1 MEQTVMFPV
10 DPHPKEDRGMIR
22 FFLTGAF
29 AFLAYRLARK
39 MIDDVPGDVDPLLLP
54 ASRSDR
60 DALRRQP
67 AAMGVDPG
75 R

>member
-1 MEQTVMFPV
+1 
-10 DPHPKEDRGMIR
+10 MIR
-22 FFLTGAF
+22 LLLAGTF

-39 MIDDVPGDVDPLLLP
+39 MIDDVPGDIDPLLLP

-60 DALRRQP
+60 DALRRQS
-67 AAMGVDPG
+67 AAMGVDPI

>member
-1 MEQTVMFPV
+1 
-10 DPHPKEDRGMIR
+10 MIR

-60 DALRRQP
+60 DALRRQS

>member
-1 MEQTVMFPV
+1 
-10 DPHPKEDRGMIR
+10 MIR
-22 FFLTGAF
+22 LFLTGAF

-60 DALRRQP
+60 DALRRQ
-67 AAMGVDPG
+67 
-75 R
+75 